1 MGEANHSV
9 LLPSLELLASAVS
22 GRCVGVRFTT
32 AASEPAWTDGA
43 TIYLQGAASM
53 EANLQQ
59 LCAQC
64 ALLAANSLQPE
75 IVRKL
80 LRKPGLNRR
89 YLAAEGHR
97 ALCAIENVLPPF
109 MHARIN
115 RVLAQQSDSPAASLQ
130 LALGHT
136 LLAPPPEIF
145 GAIRPRELLAAQQKA
160 GGAASAGRH
169 VPRQQSNKPLEDL
182 PDDANSGEDRE
193 EDPSSPVGGGG
204 GLGKLLQ
211 KMFESVRRLK
221 GGDSPGAD
229 AATHRS
235 RSGPRGGVRSLQS
248 TLKAETVDDAFGKGV
263 GMLYPEWDVHR
274 HAYRDDWCTVQE
286 VDPPAESQATVAWL
300 DGYGLR
306 KPLSR
311 LGMGL
316 TRVRRQRQ
324 GDDIDID
331 AAIEARIEAMSGQV
345 PDESYYI
352 ESRRQRRDLSVLIL
366 LDISGSVTQTAVTGS
381 TVHEQQRRVAATL
394 ATVLYEVGDRVAL
407 YAFNSQGRSSVQ
419 LVAVKRFDETLS
431 SVTMR
436 RLHSLIPGAYSRLGA
451 AIRRGTTLL
460 MQRSGTPRK
469 LLVVLSDGL
478 AYDHGYEPVYG
489 AADVRQALAEARQ
502 EGVGS
507 LCLSVGADTDSAVLR
522 RVFGSSAHA
531 TVPRPEQLGQSIGPL
546 FRSALRAAEVH
557 RRVT

>member
-1 MGEANHSV
+1 LGEANHSA
-9 LLPSLELLASAVS
+9 LLPSLELLASAIS
-22 GRCVGVRFTT
+22 GCSIGVRFTT
-32 AASEPAWTDGA
+32 ATDEPAWTDG
-43 TIYLQGAASM
+43 TVIYLQATASV

-80 LRKPGLNRR
+80 GRKPELIRR

-97 ALCAIENVLPPF
+97 ALAALENVLPLF

-115 RVLAQQSDSPAASLQ
+115 RVLAQQSKSPADSLQ
-130 LALGHT
+130 LALGKAP
-136 LLAPPPEIF
+136 LAPPPEIF
-145 GAIRPRELLAAQQKA
+145 GAIRPRELLAAQRKA
-160 GGAASAGRH
+160 GGAASAGQHVARH
-169 VPRQQSNKPLEDL
+169 QSNRPLEDL
-182 PDDANSGEDRE
+182 TDDANSGEDPE

-204 GLGKLLQ
+204 GIGKLLQ
-211 KMFESVRRLK
+211 QMFESVRRLK

-235 RSGPRGGVRSLQS
+235 RAGPRGGVRSLQS
-248 TLKAETVDDAFGKGV
+248 TLKAESVDDAFGKGA
-263 GMLYPEWDVHR
+263 GILYPEWDVHR
-274 HAYRDDWCTVQE
+274 HTYRNDWCTVQE

-316 TRVRRQRQ
+316 QRVHRQRQ

-331 AAIEARIEAMSGQV
+331 AAIEAQLEAMSGQT
-345 PDESYYI
+345 PEESCYV

-366 LDISGSVTQTAVTGS
+366 LDISGSVTQAAVTGS
-381 TVHEQQRRVAATL
+381 TVHEQQRGVAATL

-407 YAFNSQGRSSVQ
+407 YAFNSQGRASVQ

-451 AIRRGTTLL
+451 AIRHGSTLL
-460 MQRSGTPRK
+460 TQRGGTPRK

-478 AYDHGYEPVYG
+478 AYDHGYEPLYG

-502 EGVGS
+502 EGVGC
-507 LCLSVGADTDSAVLR
+507 LCLSVGADTDRGVLR

-557 RRVT
+557 RRVS

>member
-1 MGEANHSV
+1 MAEAIHSA
-9 LLPSLELLASAVS
+9 LQPSLELLASAIS
-22 GRCVGVRFTT
+22 GRSIGVRFTT
-32 AASEPAWTDGA
+32 LAGEPAWTDGA
-43 TIYLQGAASM
+43 VIYLQGSASA
-53 EANLQQ
+53 ETKLQQ

-64 ALLAANSLQPE
+64 ALIAADSLQPE

-80 LRKPGLNRR
+80 LRKPELGRR
-89 YLAAEGHR
+89 YLATEGHR
-97 ALCAIENVLPPF
+97 ALVAIENVLPPL
-109 MHARIN
+109 MHV
-115 RVLAQQSDSPAASLQ
+115 RVSRVMAQRSDSPAASLA
-130 LALGHT
+130 LALGDA
-136 LLAPPPEIF
+136 LLSPPPEIF
-145 GAIRPRELLAAQQKA
+145 GVIRPRELLAVLQKA
-160 GGAASAGRH
+160 GGAAAAGQH
-169 VPRQQSNKPLEDL
+169 VPRQQASKPLQEL
-182 PDDANSGEDRE
+182 ADDANAGEDRE

-248 TLKAETVDDAFGKGV
+248 TLKAETVEDAFGKGA
-263 GMLYPEWDVHR
+263 GILYPEWDVHR
-274 HAYRDDWCTVQE
+274 QAYRDDWCTVQE
-286 VDPPAESQATVAWL
+286 VDPPSDSQAAVAWL

-316 TRVRRQRQ
+316 RRVRRQRQ

-331 AAIEARIEAMSGQV
+331 AAIEAQLDALSGQA
-345 PDESYYI
+345 PDEAYYV

-366 LDISGSVTQTAVTGS
+366 LDISGSVTQTAVSGS
-381 TVHEQQRRVAATL
+381 SVHEQQRSVAATL

-407 YAFNSQGRSSVQ
+407 YAFNSQGRASVQ
-419 LVAVKRFDETLS
+419 LVTVKRFDETLG

-451 AIRRGTTLL
+451 AIRHGSRLL
-460 MQRSGTPRK
+460 IQRSGTPRK

-478 AYDHGYEPVYG
+478 AYDHGYEPAYG
-489 AADVRQALAEARQ
+489 AADVRHALAEARE
-502 EGVGS
+502 EGVGC
-507 LCLSVGADTDSAVLR
+507 LCLSVGADTETEVLR
-522 RVFGSSAHA
+522 RVFGSAAHA
-531 TVPRPEQLGQSIGPL
+531 TVPRPEQLGHSIGPL

-557 RRVT
+557 RRVA